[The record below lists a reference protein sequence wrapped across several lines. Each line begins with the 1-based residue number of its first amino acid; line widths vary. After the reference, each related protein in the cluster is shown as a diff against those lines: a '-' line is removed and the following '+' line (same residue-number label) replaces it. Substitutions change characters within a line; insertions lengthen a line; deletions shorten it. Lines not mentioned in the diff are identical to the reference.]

1 MPAVRCRDSYNRP
14 GHPLWNF
21 PHYPQF
27 SGPQQ
32 DGFPGTSPAS
42 RGSLYSTIKYVIV
55 LCVSAIVPRSETLAG
70 TFPAI
75 LQRAGKN
82 ALFAADEFFSARI
95 SNPHTRRAYARP
107 VGRFLAWCEEQGI
120 ELRQVTP
127 GLAGRFIEELPG
139 SDPTRNLALAALRHF
154 FDALV
159 TRHAVALNPF
169 ASVRGQKHSVV
180 DGKTPELTIGQAR
193 ALLGSLDLSRVVGLR
208 DRAVL
213 GVLTYTGARVGALA
227 RLRCGDLQQQESQ
240 RVLRFTEK
248 GGKQREIPVRHDLDE
263 WIDAYLEAGKI
274 DLSQKAAP
282 LFLAADRWGS
292 GLVDRALTAHGV
304 RRMLKRRLKEAGLP
318 EIICP
323 HSFRVMVVTDLL
335 GQNVPMEDVQYLA
348 GHSNPR
354 TTQIY
359 DRRRRRVTRNIVE
372 RISV

>member
-1 MPAVRCRDSYNRP
+1 MNE
-14 GHPLWNF
+14 L
-21 PHYPQF
+21 
-27 SGPQQ
+27 
-32 DGFPGTSPAS
+32 
-42 RGSLYSTIKYVIV
+42 
-55 LCVSAIVPRSETLAG
+55 VPRTGALSEA
-70 TFPAI
+70 FPAI
-75 LQRAGKN
+75 LQRAGK
-82 ALFAADEFFSARI
+82 AAGFAANEFFSAKI

-107 VGRFLAWCEEQGI
+107 VGRFLTWCEEQGI

-139 SDPTRNLALAALRHF
+139 ADPTKNQALAALRHF

-169 ASVRGQKHSVV
+169 ASVRGRKHAVV
-180 DGKTPELTIGQAR
+180 DGKTPELTIQQAR
-193 ALLGSLDLSRVVGLR
+193 ALLRSLDLSHVVGLR

-227 RLRCGDLQQQESQ
+227 RLRREDLQDQETQ
-240 RVLRFTEK
+240 RVLRFAEK

-263 WIDAYLEAGKI
+263 WLAAYLEAGCI
-274 DLSQKAAP
+274 DLSPKAAP
-282 LFLAADRWGS
+282 LFLAAERWGL
-292 GLVDRALTAHGV
+292 GLTDRPMTAHGV
-304 RRMLKRRLKEAGLP
+304 RQMLKRRLHEAGLP
-318 EIICP
+318 EIITP

-335 GQNVPMEDVQYLA
+335 GQDIPMEDVQYLA
-348 GHSNPR
+348 GHSNPQ

>member
-1 MPAVRCRDSYNRP
+1 MLSFYMLDKLLPMNRSLQHSP
-14 GHPLWNF
+14 
-21 PHYPQF
+21 
-27 SGPQQ
+27 
-32 DGFPGTSPAS
+32 TSPLSDA
-42 RGSLYSTIKYVIV
+42 
-55 LCVSAIVPRSETLAG
+55 
-70 TFPAI
+70 FPAL
-75 LQRAGKN
+75 LQRAGRN
-82 ALFAADEFFSARI
+82 ALFAADEFFSAKI

-120 ELRQVTP
+120 ELHQVTP
-127 GLAGRFIEELPG
+127 GRAGRFIEELPG
-139 SDPTRNLALAALRHF
+139 SDPTKNLALAALRHF

-169 ASVRGQKHSVV
+169 SSVRGRKHAVV
-180 DGKTPELTIGQAR
+180 DGKTPELAPGQAR
-193 ALLGSLDLSRVVGLR
+193 ALLGSLDLSHVVGLR
-208 DRAVL
+208 DRGVL

-227 RLRCGDLQQQESQ
+227 RLRRGDLQEQESQ
-240 RVLRFTEK
+240 RVLRFREK

-263 WIDAYLEAGKI
+263 WIDSYLEAARI

-282 LFLAADRWGS
+282 LFLAADRWGL
-292 GLVDRALTAHGV
+292 GLLDRALTAHGV

-318 EIICP
+318 EIITP

-348 GHSNPR
+348 GHSNPQ

>member
-1 MPAVRCRDSYNRP
+1 M
-14 GHPLWNF
+14 
-21 PHYPQF
+21 
-27 SGPQQ
+27 
-32 DGFPGTSPAS
+32 
-42 RGSLYSTIKYVIV
+42 
-55 LCVSAIVPRSETLAG
+55 
-70 TFPAI
+70 
-75 LQRAGKN
+75 
-82 ALFAADEFFSARI
+82 
-95 SNPHTRRAYARP
+95 
-107 VGRFLAWCEEQGI
+107 
-120 ELRQVTP
+120 
-127 GLAGRFIEELPG
+127 
-139 SDPTRNLALAALRHF
+139 
-154 FDALV
+154 
-159 TRHAVALNPF
+159 
-169 ASVRGQKHSVV
+169 
-180 DGKTPELTIGQAR
+180 
-193 ALLGSLDLSRVVGLR
+193 
-208 DRAVL
+208 
-213 GVLTYTGARVGALA
+213 LTYTGARVGALA